1 MKKYQLDLNLIAS
14 YRKKGKD
21 QMIENYIK
29 SFSILYDLK
38 SYIVYDVK
46 NFPKKTGVYTVI
58 LTDNFSELC
67 SDSDII
73 LYNSYLQIEKEEYEN
88 CAIGDKIGTLR
99 MLQNGVMYECDV
111 VKNDE
116 YYRKYSSDILEY
128 IDLASIRTT
137 DNEKKISKKELMN
150 IIWLIKRT
158 ITDNEN
164 LHPEEIKLIHE
175 ISQDEFNMIYNAY
188 IYGFSK
194 GKQSIIP
201 KEEKQE
207 EDESFYLEEW
217 F

>member
-1 MKKYQLDLNLIAS
+1 MKKYQLDLELIAS
-14 YRKKGKD
+14 YRKKGKE

-29 SFSILYDLK
+29 SFSTLYDLS

-46 NFPKKTGVYTVI
+46 NFPRKTGVYTVI
-58 LTDNFSELC
+58 LTDNFNELC

-88 CAIGDKIGTLR
+88 CSIGDKIGTVR

-116 YYRKYSSDILEY
+116 YYRYCSTDRLKY
-128 IDLASIRTT
+128 IDLASIRTIK
-137 DNEKKISKKELMN
+137 DDRKISTKE
-150 IIWLIKRT
+150 IVKSIKT
-158 ITDNEN
+158 VKESIKDEDN
-164 LHPEEIKLIHE
+164 LYPEEIKIIHE
-175 ISQDEFNMIYNAY
+175 ISQDEFSMIYNAY

-194 GKQSIIP
+194 GKKTIIP
-201 KEEKQE
+201 KEEKKE
-207 EDESFYLEEW
+207 ENESFYLEEW

>member
-1 MKKYQLDLNLIAS
+1 MKKYQLDLNKIAS
-14 YRKKGKD
+14 YRKKGMD

-29 SFSILYDLK
+29 SFSTLYDLK
-38 SYIVYDVK
+38 SYIVYDIK

-99 MLQNGVMYECDV
+99 MLQNDVMYECDV

-116 YYRKYSSDILEY
+116 YYRYCSTDRLKY
-128 IDLASIRTT
+128 IDLASIRTIKDT
-137 DNEKKISKKELMN
+137 KKISKKE
-150 IIWLIKRT
+150 IEDSIYSIKGT
-158 ITDNEN
+158 ITDEDN
-164 LHPEEIKLIHE
+164 LYPEEIKIIHE

>member
-1 MKKYQLDLNLIAS
+1 MKKYQLDLELIAS

-29 SFSILYDLK
+29 SFSTLYDLS

-46 NFPKKTGVYTVI
+46 NFPRKTGVYTVI
-58 LTDNFSELC
+58 LTDNFNELC

-88 CAIGDKIGTLR
+88 CSIGDKIGTVR

-116 YYRKYSSDILEY
+116 YYRYCSTDRLKY
-128 IDLASIRTT
+128 IDLASIRTIKDE
-137 DNEKKISKKELMN
+137 DNLY
-150 IIWLIKRT
+150 
-158 ITDNEN
+158 
-164 LHPEEIKLIHE
+164 PEEIKIIHE
-175 ISQDEFNMIYNAY
+175 ISQDEFSMIYNAY

-194 GKQSIIP
+194 GKKTIIP
-201 KEEKQE
+201 KEEKKE
-207 EDESFYLEEW
+207 ENESFYLEEW

>member
-1 MKKYQLDLNLIAS
+1 MKKYQLDLDLIAS

-29 SFSILYDLK
+29 SFSTLYDLK

-58 LTDNFSELC
+58 LTVEFQELC
-67 SDSDII
+67 TDSDII
-73 LYNSYLQIEKEEYEN
+73 LYNAYLDIKKEDYEK
-88 CAIGDKIGTLR
+88 CSIGDKIGTVR
-99 MLQNGVMYECDV
+99 MFQNGVMYECDV

-116 YYRKYSSDILEY
+116 YYRKYSLDRLEY
-128 IDLASIRTT
+128 IDLASIRKT
-137 DNEKKISKKELMN
+137 DNVKNISKKE
-150 IIWLIKRT
+150 IVDVIHSIKGT

-164 LHPEEIKLIHE
+164 LSPEEIKLIHE

-194 GKQSIIP
+194 GKKSTIP